1 MHHPMNRVND
11 IALFLQ
17 VLEHGSIS
25 AAARQMDL
33 SAAVASQRLQR
44 LEAELGVRLLHRTT
58 RRLYPTP
65 EGQLLAQEGRPLVE
79 ELEALG
85 NLLQQ
90 RGGAVSGTLKVTAP
104 ASFGNQYIAPLLPDF
119 LAAHPG
125 LGIHLHLDDRRVD
138 LVGEGFDL
146 AIRIGVLEDSSLVS
160 RRLADN
166 ERVLCASP
174 DYLRRRG
181 KPVKPADLL
190 THDCIVQTG
199 HHDTPNLWRL
209 VDAGGQTHQLRVTG
223 VFQSNFGDALRHAS
237 LNGLGISMHSVWHVH
252 EDLRAG
258 CLEQVLPDCRLP
270 ASGIHAVMP
279 ARTLT
284 PARVRA
290 FVDHLARVLQPPSWT
305 H

>member
-1 MHHPMNRVND
+1 MNRVND

-17 VLEHGSIS
+17 VLDHGSIS

-65 EGQLLAQEGRPLVE
+65 EGLLLAREGRPLVE

-85 NLLQQ
+85 NRLQQ

-104 ASFGNQYIAPLLPDF
+104 ASFGNQYIAPLLPAF
-119 LAAHPG
+119 LAMHPG
-125 LGIHLHLDDRRVD
+125 LGIHLHLDDRQVD

-181 KPVKPADLL
+181 TPAQPADLL
-190 THDCIVQTG
+190 THDCIVQLG
-199 HHDTPNLWRL
+199 HHDTPHLWRL
-209 VDAGGQTHQLRVTG
+209 EDASGQTHQLRVTG
-223 VFQSNFGDALRHAS
+223 VFRSNFGDALRHAA

-252 EDLRAG
+252 EDLRSG
-258 CLEQVLPDCRLP
+258 RLQQVLPDCRLP

-290 FVDHLARVLQPPSWT
+290 FVEHLAKVFQHPSWAN
-305 H
+305 